1 MRRDRLFTNKREIAI
16 IVANG
21 GILRAFLLTKA
32 RDTTI
37 MT

>member
-1 MRRDRLFTNKREIAI
+1 MQKGSHIMIVFTYDK
-16 IVANG
+16 VANG